1 MLHGRACPVA
11 EVDGGRRL
19 SCAGEGSLQRC
30 IGSYR
35 LTLDRRSGRAARRCS
50 EGQAHPPSR
59 STDSL
64 PGVPITGRETSP
76 VTRRAAAGLQHMPT
90 TSGPSMN
97 STITP
102 VPQVASATPNE
113 RRSSHAF

>member
-1 MLHGRACPVA
+1 MDTVVH
-11 EVDGGRRL
+11 E
-19 SCAGEGSLQRC
+19 
-30 IGSYR
+30 
-35 LTLDRRSGRAARRCS
+35 T
-50 EGQAHPPSR
+50 
-59 STDSL
+59 SL
-64 PGVPITGRETSP
+64 PSGSTPPVHEIVVRPEPRPGRLDARWVPDPSGQPGFIFERTDRS
-76 VTRRAAAGLQHMPT
+76 MPT

>member
-76 VTRRAAAGLQHMPT
+76 VTRRAAAGLQTHGYDEWT
-90 TSGPSMN
+90 
-97 STITP
+97 
-102 VPQVASATPNE
+102 VDE
-113 RRSSHAF
+113 LHSHTRPAGRVRDTK